1 MFVCCTWKPGKR
13 GVMVELWTKIDVDF
27 SFVSNVVHTPHTN
40 IVSSHFG
47 PLRVRSEVS
56 IRPTATTYRECR
68 TKPLS
73 PIIDTSGSAPFNF
86 RWLRIGHCFCSTQ
99 CYIAQCCYSVFG
111 SNGTQKFD
119 FQIISNCRVTRLC
132 VVHLILFVNLLTLR
146 VCEVNLIVRL
156 HWYEWKAAYRR
167 PNKVNSQI
175 QLFHIHRKSMFLIA
189 FSSICRWSPAS
200 ELPLKPVQLATVAK
214 TAITEKFA

>member
-13 GVMVELWTKIDVDF
+13 GVMVELWTKIDADF

-86 RWLRIGHCFCSTQ
+86 RWLRIGHCFCSMLHRTMLLFRFRKQ
-99 CYIAQCCYSVFG
+99 RNTKIRFSNHIELSCYQTLCRP
-111 SNGTQKFD
+111 FD
-119 FQIISNCRVTRLC
+119 FVRKFTGIKSMRSESNCSTS
-132 VVHLILFVNLLTLR
+132 LIR
-146 VCEVNLIVRL
+146 MKGRI
-156 HWYEWKAAYRR
+156 
-167 PNKVNSQI
+167 PS
-175 QLFHIHRKSMFLIA
+175 
-189 FSSICRWSPAS
+189 
-200 ELPLKPVQLATVAK
+200 AK
-214 TAITEKFA
+214 